1 MSNKQRLGGNILGSI
16 NWFKQ
21 PFCCR
26 RPKSWDKTAWG
37 FPHQENGYVND
48 DFSCVCSLYDVYS
61 CSSSSRTGQCYWH
74 GMLCLSVLCKPTYFK
89 VSHIG
94 RGDECVCFS
103 CGIKMSNW
111 SEQENVWHRHARMSP
126 HCQLLLQEK
135 GQEFVDSVLEE
146 YGAFRQGGRSAV
158 INVGHH
164 QHLAILFFLCLKFP
178 MSKQKY
184 APA

>member
-1 MSNKQRLGGNILGSI
+1 MGSI

-26 RPKSWDKTAWG
+26 RPKSWDKTWG
-37 FPHQENGYVND
+37 FPNQENGYVDHYFPVYAVCMSCILVVVPNGMASVTD
-48 DFSCVCSLYDVYS
+48 MVCCVCLCSVSLPNN
-61 CSSSSRTGQCYWH
+61 
-74 GMLCLSVLCKPTYFK
+74 KAF
-89 VSHIG
+89 SHLG

-103 CGIKMSNW
+103 CGVKMSNW

-158 INVGHH
+158 INVSQH
-164 QHLAILFFLCLKFP
+164 QQSAVLFFICMKFP

-184 APA
+184 APALRK